1 MAKISRHS
9 IITCLKTYK
18 SETYKSETYK
28 SETYKFKTCEFKTYE
43 KLPLKNISLMPTP
56 LCCFRT
62 LSRHVCLLG
71 TLLAVTSL
79 TMPSAQAISLSE
91 VFGGSDNPSLSA
103 KDKPLPVHE
112 AFKVYTEQKGQVVT
126 IHVDVKAGYYAYR
139 DKLTLQLPDGVT
151 ATPLQF
157 SAAPTY
163 VDDPDFGR
171 VPVFE
176 HPFTATTTLSADKA
190 ITSQPATVKWQGC
203 AKVGLCYPPEKTK
216 FVITQLPAAN
226 KTAAKK
232 SDTMTSKTAQAKV
245 TNTVATTNDAAPTTT
260 QQSASLTPVK
270 TVDGA
275 TSTLSAKQALSSG
288 NTAAAAQ
295 QVASTTD
302 NDVLTTAQL
311 TASAPVV
318 SMASSQ
324 PAQTTVMTEPAA
336 SSAAVA
342 TSLSGSASNQ
352 DIFGLTKHSGVALLL
367 LFLAGLGLAF
377 TPCVLP
383 MLPIV
388 ANIVAR
394 QHRPS
399 AKKGLLLTGSYG
411 LGVAT
416 SYGILG
422 AVVALFGQSLGILN
436 WLQNPVILLIFAGLF
451 ILLGLYMLDV
461 IRWQLPHAL
470 RVKFQK
476 ISQIGANRLG
486 SLSGS
491 YLTGLFSALVVSPCV
506 TAPLAGALA
515 GVAALGDPVM
525 GFAAL
530 FLLGLGLSTPLI
542 LLGATQ
548 GNFMP
553 KAGEW
558 MNWVKTSFGLLL
570 FGVALLMIERIWL
583 SSWMLMLW
591 ALWFAVIG
599 LWLWRWQ
606 GKKGQLLT
614 QALALLAWIWS
625 ACLVIGTAS
634 GSQDSWQPLNKL
646 VNTSGQSAFTATKT
660 TQTITITKL
669 SELEPLLTQY
679 PKLVVDVTA
688 EWCIECRIMDK
699 TLFANPPQSLASWQ
713 VVKLDVTDNTPDSQ
727 AIYKKL
733 AVFGPPVLLFYQNG
747 QLVARQNG
755 AVKRSD
761 FEQLL
766 SQLN

>member
-1 MAKISRHS
+1 M
-9 IITCLKTYK
+9 
-18 SETYKSETYK
+18 
-28 SETYKFKTCEFKTYE
+28 
-43 KLPLKNISLMPTP
+43 KNISPMPTP

-62 LSRHVCLLG
+62 VSRHVSLLG

-91 VFGGSDNPSLSA
+91 IFGGSDNPSLTA

-176 HPFTATTTLSADKA
+176 HPFTATTTLSADQA

-216 FVITQLPAAN
+216 FVITQLAASTKN
-226 KTAAKK
+226 GAKK
-232 SDTMTSKTAQAKV
+232 SDAMSSKTAQAKV
-245 TNTVATTNDAAPTTT
+245 TNTVATTSDAAPTTT
-260 QQSASLTPVK
+260 QQSASLPPAK
-270 TVDGA
+270 TVDEVS
-275 TSTLSAKQALSSG
+275 STPSAKQAISSG
-288 NTAAAAQ
+288 SATTGQ
-295 QVASTTD
+295 QFASTTVT
-302 NDVLTTAQL
+302 NVLTTAQL
-311 TASAPVV
+311 TASSPIASVI
-318 SMASSQ
+318 SSQ
-324 PAQTTVMTEPAA
+324 PVQTTVITEPAV

-342 TSLSGSASNQ
+342 TSLTASPSNQ

-476 ISQIGANRLG
+476 ISQIGENRLG

-506 TAPLAGALA
+506 SAPLAGALA

-614 QALALLAWIWS
+614 QALALLACIWS

-646 VNTSGQSAFTATKT
+646 VNTSGQSALTATKT

-699 TLFANPPQSLASWQ
+699 IFANPPQSLASWQ

>member
-1 MAKISRHS
+1 M
-9 IITCLKTYK
+9 
-18 SETYKSETYK
+18 
-28 SETYKFKTCEFKTYE
+28 
-43 KLPLKNISLMPTP
+43 
-56 LCCFRT
+56 
-62 LSRHVCLLG
+62 RHVSLLG
-71 TLLAVTSL
+71 MLLAVTSL
-79 TMPSAQAISLSE
+79 AMPSAQAISLSE
-91 VFGGSDNPSLSA
+91 VFGGNDNAGLTV

-112 AFKVYTEQKGQVVT
+112 AFKVYTEQKGQVVS

-176 HPFTATTTLSADKA
+176 QPFTATTTLSADKA

-216 FVITQLPAAN
+216 FVITQLAASTKN
-226 KTAAKK
+226 AAKK
-232 SDTMTSKTAQAKV
+232 SDAMTSKTAQAKV
-245 TNTVATTNDAAPTTT
+245 NNTVAMTNDAASTTT
-260 QQSASLTPVK
+260 QQSVSLPPAK
-270 TVDGA
+270 TVDEA
-275 TSTLSAKQALSSG
+275 TSTPSAKQAISSG
-288 NTAAAAQ
+288 STAAAVQ
-295 QVASTTD
+295 RVAS
-302 NDVLTTAQL
+302 TTAQL

-342 TSLSGSASNQ
+342 TNLTASPSNQ

-436 WLQNPVILLIFAGLF
+436 WLQNPVILLVFAGLF

-476 ISQIGANRLG
+476 ISQIGENRLG

-506 TAPLAGALA
+506 SAPLAGALA

-591 ALWFAVIG
+591 ALWFAVLG
-599 LWLWRWQ
+599 LWLWRWH

-614 QALALLAWIWS
+614 QALALLACLWS

-646 VNTSGQSAFTATKT
+646 VNTAAQSAFTATKT
-660 TQTITITKL
+660 TQTIKITKL
-669 SELEPLLTQY
+669 SQLEPLLSQY

-733 AVFGPPVLLFYQNG
+733 AVFGPPVLLYYQNG

-755 AVKRSD
+755 EVKRPD

>member
-1 MAKISRHS
+1 
-9 IITCLKTYK
+9 
-18 SETYKSETYK
+18 
-28 SETYKFKTCEFKTYE
+28 
-43 KLPLKNISLMPTP
+43 MPTP
-56 LCCFRT
+56 LFCFRT
-62 LSRHVCLLG
+62 VSRHVSLLG

-91 VFGGSDNPSLSA
+91 VFGGNDNPSLTA

-112 AFKVYTEQKGQVVT
+112 AFKVYTEQKGQMLT
-126 IHVDVKAGYYAYR
+126 IHVDVKPGYYAYR

-176 HPFTATTTLSADKA
+176 QPFTATTTLSTDKA

-295 QVASTTD
+295 QVASTTVTD
-302 NDVLTTAQL
+302 ASATDVLTTAQL

-625 ACLVIGTAS
+625 ACLVIGAAS

>member
-1 MAKISRHS
+1 MS
-9 IITCLKTYK
+9 
-18 SETYKSETYK
+18 
-28 SETYKFKTCEFKTYE
+28 
-43 KLPLKNISLMPTP
+43 PMPTP

-62 LSRHVCLLG
+62 VSRHVSLLG

-91 VFGGSDNPSLSA
+91 VFGGSDNPSLTA

-126 IHVDVKAGYYAYR
+126 IHVDVKSGYYAYR

-176 HPFTATTTLSADKA
+176 QPFIATTTLSADKA

-203 AKVGLCYPPEKTK
+203 AKVGLCYPPEKTR
-216 FVITQLPAAN
+216 FVITQLAASSKN
-226 KTAAKK
+226 GAKK
-232 SDTMTSKTAQAKV
+232 SDAMTSKTAQAKV
-245 TNTVATTNDAAPTTT
+245 TNTVTTTNDAAPVAT
-260 QQSASLTPVK
+260 QQSASLTPAK
-270 TVDGA
+270 TVDEA
-275 TSTLSAKQALSSG
+275 TSTPSAKQTISSG
-288 NTAAAAQ
+288 SIAAAGQ
-295 QVASTTD
+295 QVSSTAVT
-302 NDVLTTAQL
+302 DVLTTAQL

-324 PAQTTVMTEPAA
+324 PAQTTVIIEPAA
-336 SSAAVA
+336 SLVA
-342 TSLSGSASNQ
+342 TTSLTASASSQ

-436 WLQNPVILLIFAGLF
+436 WLQNPVVLLVFAGLF
-451 ILLGLYMLDV
+451 IVLGLYMLDV

-476 ISQIGANRLG
+476 ISQIGENRLG

-506 TAPLAGALA
+506 SAPLAGALA

-606 GKKGQLLT
+606 GKKGQLFT
-614 QALALLAWIWS
+614 QALALLACIWS

-646 VNTSGQSAFTATKT
+646 VNTSGQSALTATKT

-669 SELEPLLTQY
+669 SQLEPLLAQY

-699 TLFANPPQSLASWQ
+699 TLFANPPQRLASWQ
-713 VVKLDVTDNTPDSQ
+713 VVKLDVTDNTADSQ

-733 AVFGPPVLLFYQNG
+733 AVFGPPVLLYYQNG

-755 AVKRSD
+755 EVKRPD
-761 FEQLL
+761 FEQVL

>member
-1 MAKISRHS
+1 M
-9 IITCLKTYK
+9 
-18 SETYKSETYK
+18 
-28 SETYKFKTCEFKTYE
+28 
-43 KLPLKNISLMPTP
+43 KNISPMPTP

-62 LSRHVCLLG
+62 VSRHVSLLG

-91 VFGGSDNPSLSA
+91 IFGGSDNPSLTA

-176 HPFTATTTLSADKA
+176 QPFTATTTLSADKA

-216 FVITQLPAAN
+216 FVITQLAASTKN
-226 KTAAKK
+226 GATK
-232 SDTMTSKTAQAKV
+232 SDAMTSKTAQAKV
-245 TNTVATTNDAAPTTT
+245 TNTVATTNDAVPVAT
-260 QQSASLTPVK
+260 QQSASLTPAK
-270 TVDGA
+270 TVNEA
-275 TSTLSAKQALSSG
+275 TSTPSPKQALSSG

-295 QVASTTD
+295 QVASTTVT
-302 NDVLTTAQL
+302 DVLTTAQL

-324 PAQTTVMTEPAA
+324 PAQTTVITEPAA

-342 TSLSGSASNQ
+342 TSLTASPSNQ

-476 ISQIGANRLG
+476 ISQIGENRLG

-506 TAPLAGALA
+506 SAPLAGALA

-583 SSWMLMLW
+583 SSGMLMLW

-625 ACLVIGTAS
+625 ACLVIGAAS

>member
-1 MAKISRHS
+1 
-9 IITCLKTYK
+9 
-18 SETYKSETYK
+18 
-28 SETYKFKTCEFKTYE
+28 
-43 KLPLKNISLMPTP
+43 MPTP

-62 LSRHVCLLG
+62 VSRHVSLLG

-79 TMPSAQAISLSE
+79 TMPSAQAINLSE
-91 VFGGSDNPSLSA
+91 VFGGNNNPSLTA

-112 AFKVYTEQKGQVVT
+112 AFKVYTEQKGQEVT

-176 HPFTATTTLSADKA
+176 HPFTATTTLSVDKA

-216 FVITQLPAAN
+216 FVITQLAASTKN
-226 KTAAKK
+226 GAKK
-232 SDTMTSKTAQAKV
+232 SDAMTSKTAQAKV
-245 TNTVATTNDAAPTTT
+245 NNTVATTNDAAPITT
-260 QQSASLTPVK
+260 QQSASLTPAK
-270 TVDGA
+270 TVDEA
-275 TSTLSAKQALSSG
+275 TSTPSAKQALSNG
-288 NTAAAAQ
+288 TTDAAGQ
-295 QVASTTD
+295 QIASTTE
-302 NDVLTTAQL
+302 QL
-311 TASAPVV
+311 TASAAI
-318 SMASSQ
+318 ASVATSQ
-324 PAQTTVMTEPAA
+324 PVPTTVMTEPAA

-342 TSLSGSASNQ
+342 TSLTASASNQ

-422 AVVALFGQSLGILN
+422 AVIALFGQSLGILN
-436 WLQNPVILLIFAGLF
+436 WLQNPVILLVFAGLF
-451 ILLGLYMLDV
+451 IVLGLYMLDV

-476 ISQIGANRLG
+476 ISQIGENRLG

-506 TAPLAGALA
+506 SAPLAGALA

-583 SSWMLMLW
+583 SGWMLMLW
-591 ALWFAVIG
+591 ALWFAAIG
-599 LWLWRWQ
+599 LWLWRWH

-614 QALALLAWIWS
+614 QALALLACLWS

-634 GSQDSWQPLNKL
+634 GSQDSWLPLNKL
-646 VNTSGQSAFTATKT
+646 VNSSGQSAFTATKT
-660 TQTITITKL
+660 THIITITKL
-669 SELEPLLTQY
+669 SQLEPLLAQY

-727 AIYKKL
+727 AIYKQL
-733 AVFGPPVLLFYQNG
+733 AVFGPPVLLYYQNG

-755 AVKRSD
+755 EVKRPD
-761 FEQLL
+761 FEQVL
-766 SQLN
+766 SQLNSIKENSVK

>member
-1 MAKISRHS
+1 M
-9 IITCLKTYK
+9 
-18 SETYKSETYK
+18 
-28 SETYKFKTCEFKTYE
+28 
-43 KLPLKNISLMPTP
+43 KNISPMPTP

-62 LSRHVCLLG
+62 LSRHVSLLG
-71 TLLAVTSL
+71 MLLTVTSL

-91 VFGGSDNPSLSA
+91 VFGGSDNPSLTA

-157 SAAPTY
+157 SAVPTY

-176 HPFTATTTLSADKA
+176 QPFTATTTLSADKA

-275 TSTLSAKQALSSG
+275 TSTPSAKQALSSG

-476 ISQIGANRLG
+476 ISQIGENRLG

-506 TAPLAGALA
+506 SAPLAGALA

-599 LWLWRWQ
+599 LWLWRWH

-614 QALALLAWIWS
+614 QALALLACIWS

-646 VNTSGQSAFTATKT
+646 VNTSAQSAFTATNT

-669 SELEPLLTQY
+669 SQLEPLLAQY

-733 AVFGPPVLLFYQNG
+733 AVFGPPVLLYYQNG

-755 AVKRSD
+755 EVKRPD
-761 FEQLL
+761 FEQVL

>member
-1 MAKISRHS
+1 M
-9 IITCLKTYK
+9 
-18 SETYKSETYK
+18 
-28 SETYKFKTCEFKTYE
+28 
-43 KLPLKNISLMPTP
+43 KNISPMPTA
-56 LCCFRT
+56 LFCFRT
-62 LSRHVCLLG
+62 VSRHVSLLG

-112 AFKVYTEQKGQVVT
+112 AFKVYTQQKGQVVT

-176 HPFTATTTLSADKA
+176 QPFTATTTLSADKA

-216 FVITQLPAAN
+216 FVITQLAASTKN
-226 KTAAKK
+226 GAKK
-232 SDTMTSKTAQAKV
+232 SDAMTSKTAQAKV

-324 PAQTTVMTEPAA
+324 PVQTTVMTKPAA

-342 TSLSGSASNQ
+342 TSLTASASNQ

-422 AVVALFGQSLGILN
+422 AVIALFGQSLGILN

-476 ISQIGANRLG
+476 ISQIGENRLG

-699 TLFANPPQSLASWQ
+699 IFANPPQSLASWQ

>member
-1 MAKISRHS
+1 
-9 IITCLKTYK
+9 
-18 SETYKSETYK
+18 
-28 SETYKFKTCEFKTYE
+28 
-43 KLPLKNISLMPTP
+43 MPTP

-62 LSRHVCLLG
+62 VSRHVSLLG
-71 TLLAVTSL
+71 MLLAVTSL

-91 VFGGSDNPSLSA
+91 VFGGNDNPSLSI

-176 HPFTATTTLSADKA
+176 QPFTATTTLSADKA

-216 FVITQLPAAN
+216 FVITQLAASTKN
-226 KTAAKK
+226 AAIK
-232 SDTMTSKTAQAKV
+232 SDAMTSKTAQAKV
-245 TNTVATTNDAAPTTT
+245 NNTVAMTNDAAPITT
-260 QQSASLTPVK
+260 QQSASLTPAK
-270 TVDGA
+270 TVDEA
-275 TSTLSAKQALSSG
+275 TSPPSAKQALSSG
-288 NTAAAAQ
+288 SAAAGQ
-295 QVASTTD
+295 QVAS
-302 NDVLTTAQL
+302 TTAQL
-311 TASAPVV
+311 TASAPIASV
-318 SMASSQ
+318 SSSQ
-324 PAQTTVMTEPAA
+324 PVQTTVMTEPAA

-342 TSLSGSASNQ
+342 TSLTASASNQ
-352 DIFGLTKHSGVALLL
+352 DTFGLTKHSGVALLL

-476 ISQIGANRLG
+476 ISQIGENRLG

-506 TAPLAGALA
+506 SAPLAGALA

-614 QALALLAWIWS
+614 QALALLACLWS

-646 VNTSGQSAFTATKT
+646 VNTSAQSALTATKST
-660 TQTITITKL
+660 HTIKITKL
-669 SELEPLLTQY
+669 SQLEPLLSQY

-727 AIYKKL
+727 AIYKQL
-733 AVFGPPVLLFYQNG
+733 AVFGPPVLLYYQNG

-755 AVKRSD
+755 EVKRPD
-761 FEQLL
+761 FEQVL

>member
-1 MAKISRHS
+1 M
-9 IITCLKTYK
+9 
-18 SETYKSETYK
+18 
-28 SETYKFKTCEFKTYE
+28 YE
-43 KLPLKNISLMPTP
+43 KFSLKNISPMPTP

-62 LSRHVCLLG
+62 VSRHVCLLG

-91 VFGGSDNPSLSA
+91 VFGGSDNPSLTA

-157 SAAPTY
+157 SAVPTY

-176 HPFTATTTLSADKA
+176 QPFTATTTLSADKA

-216 FVITQLPAAN
+216 FVITQLAASSKN
-226 KTAAKK
+226 GAKK
-232 SDTMTSKTAQAKV
+232 SDAMTSKTAQAKV
-245 TNTVATTNDAAPTTT
+245 TNTVTTTNDAAPVAT
-260 QQSASLTPVK
+260 QQSASLTPAK
-270 TVDGA
+270 TVDEA
-275 TSTLSAKQALSSG
+275 TSTPSAKQTISGG
-288 NTAAAAQ
+288 NTAAAGH
-295 QVASTTD
+295 QVASTTAT
-302 NDVLTTAQL
+302 DVLTTAQL

-318 SMASSQ
+318 SMVSSQ
-324 PAQTTVMTEPAA
+324 PAQTTVIIEPAA
-336 SSAAVA
+336 SLVA
-342 TSLSGSASNQ
+342 TTSLTASASSQ

-411 LGVAT
+411 LGIAT

-476 ISQIGANRLG
+476 ISQIGENRLG

-506 TAPLAGALA
+506 SAPLAGALA

-614 QALALLAWIWS
+614 QALALLACIWS
-625 ACLVIGTAS
+625 ACLAIGTAS

-646 VNTSGQSAFTATKT
+646 VNTSAQSALTATKT
-660 TQTITITKL
+660 THTITITKL
-669 SELEPLLTQY
+669 SQLEPLLAQY

-699 TLFANPPQSLASWQ
+699 IFANPPQSLASWQ

>member
-1 MAKISRHS
+1 M
-9 IITCLKTYK
+9 
-18 SETYKSETYK
+18 
-28 SETYKFKTCEFKTYE
+28 YE
-43 KLPLKNISLMPTP
+43 KFSLKNISPMPTP

-62 LSRHVCLLG
+62 VSRHVSLLG

-91 VFGGSDNPSLSA
+91 IFGGSDNPSLTA

-163 VDDPDFGR
+163 VDDPGFGR

-216 FVITQLPAAN
+216 FVITQLAASTKN
-226 KTAAKK
+226 GAKK
-232 SDTMTSKTAQAKV
+232 SDAMSSKTAQAKV
-245 TNTVATTNDAAPTTT
+245 TNTVATTNDAAPVAT
-260 QQSASLTPVK
+260 QQSASLTPAK
-270 TVDGA
+270 TVDEA
-275 TSTLSAKQALSSG
+275 TSTPSPKQALSSG

-295 QVASTTD
+295 QVALTPVTD
-302 NDVLTTAQL
+302 ASATDVLTTAQL
-311 TASAPVV
+311 TASAPIASVT
-318 SMASSQ
+318 SSQ
-324 PAQTTVMTEPAA
+324 PVQTTGMTEPAA

-342 TSLSGSASNQ
+342 TSLTASASNQ

-422 AVVALFGQSLGILN
+422 AVIALFGQSLGILN
-436 WLQNPVILLIFAGLF
+436 WLQNPVILLVFAGLF

-470 RVKFQK
+470 RVRFQK
-476 ISQIGANRLG
+476 ISQIGENRLG

-506 TAPLAGALA
+506 SAPLAGALA
-515 GVAALGDPVM
+515 GVAALGDPAM

-679 PKLVVDVTA
+679 PKLVVNVTA

-699 TLFANPPQSLASWQ
+699 IFANPPQSLASWQ

-727 AIYKKL
+727 AIYKQL

>member
-1 MAKISRHS
+1 M
-9 IITCLKTYK
+9 
-18 SETYKSETYK
+18 
-28 SETYKFKTCEFKTYE
+28 
-43 KLPLKNISLMPTP
+43 KNISPMPTP
-56 LCCFRT
+56 LFCFRT
-62 LSRHVCLLG
+62 VSRHVSLLG
-71 TLLAVTSL
+71 MLLAVTSL
-79 TMPSAQAISLSE
+79 TMPRAQAISLSE
-91 VFGGSDNPSLSA
+91 VFGGNDNPSLTA

-112 AFKVYTEQKGQVVT
+112 AFKVYTQQKGQIVT

-176 HPFTATTTLSADKA
+176 QPFTATTTLSADKA

-232 SDTMTSKTAQAKV
+232 SDAMTSKTAQAKV
-245 TNTVATTNDAAPTTT
+245 TNTVATTNDGAQTTT
-260 QQSASLTPVK
+260 QQSASLTAAK
-270 TVDGA
+270 TADEA
-275 TSTLSAKQALSSG
+275 TSTPSAKQAISG
-288 NTAAAAQ
+288 GSKAAAGQ
-295 QVASTTD
+295 QVALTTAT
-302 NDVLTTAQL
+302 DVLSTAQL

-318 SMASSQ
+318 SMAFSQ
-324 PAQTTVMTEPAA
+324 PVQTTVITEPAT

-342 TSLSGSASNQ
+342 TSLTASTSNQ

-436 WLQNPVILLIFAGLF
+436 WLQNPVILLVFASLF

-476 ISQIGANRLG
+476 ISQIGENRLG

-506 TAPLAGALA
+506 SAPLAGALA

-599 LWLWRWQ
+599 LWLWRWH

-614 QALALLAWIWS
+614 QALALLACLWS

-646 VNTSGQSAFTATKT
+646 VNTSAQSALTATKT

-669 SELEPLLTQY
+669 SQLEPLLSQY

-699 TLFANPPQSLASWQ
+699 TLFANPPQRLASWQ

-733 AVFGPPVLLFYQNG
+733 AVFGPPVLLYYQNG

-755 AVKRSD
+755 EVKRPD
-761 FEQLL
+761 FEQVL

>member
-1 MAKISRHS
+1 
-9 IITCLKTYK
+9 
-18 SETYKSETYK
+18 
-28 SETYKFKTCEFKTYE
+28 
-43 KLPLKNISLMPTP
+43 MPTP

-62 LSRHVCLLG
+62 VSRHVSLLG
-71 TLLAVTSL
+71 MLLAVTSL
-79 TMPSAQAISLSE
+79 TMPNAQAISLSE
-91 VFGGSDNPSLSA
+91 VFGGNDNPSLTA

-126 IHVDVKAGYYAYR
+126 IHVDVKPGYYAYR

-176 HPFTATTTLSADKA
+176 QSFTATTTLSADKA

-216 FVITQLPAAN
+216 FVITQLAASTKN
-226 KTAAKK
+226 GAKK
-232 SDTMTSKTAQAKV
+232 SDAMSSKTAQAKV

-260 QQSASLTPVK
+260 QQSASLPPAK
-270 TVDGA
+270 TVNEA
-275 TSTLSAKQALSSG
+275 TSTPSAKQALSSG
-288 NTAAAAQ
+288 NTAAAGQ
-295 QVASTTD
+295 QVASTT
-302 NDVLTTAQL
+302 AQL
-311 TASAPVV
+311 MASAPVV

-324 PAQTTVMTEPAA
+324 PVQTTVMTKPAA

-422 AVVALFGQSLGILN
+422 AVIALFGQSLGILN

-583 SSWMLMLW
+583 SSWMLLLW

-625 ACLVIGTAS
+625 ACLVIGAAS

-713 VVKLDVTDNTPDSQ
+713 VVKLDVTDNTADSQ

-755 AVKRSD
+755 EVKRPD

>member
-1 MAKISRHS
+1 M
-9 IITCLKTYK
+9 
-18 SETYKSETYK
+18 
-28 SETYKFKTCEFKTYE
+28 
-43 KLPLKNISLMPTP
+43 KNISPMPTP

-71 TLLAVTSL
+71 TLLAVASL

-91 VFGGSDNPSLSA
+91 VFGGSDNPSLTA

-157 SAAPTY
+157 SAVPTY

-216 FVITQLPAAN
+216 FVITQLAASTKN
-226 KTAAKK
+226 GAKK
-232 SDTMTSKTAQAKV
+232 LDAMTSKTAQAKV
-245 TNTVATTNDAAPTTT
+245 TNTLAMTNDAAPITT
-260 QQSASLTPVK
+260 QQSASLPPAK
-270 TVDGA
+270 TVDEA
-275 TSTLSAKQALSSG
+275 TSTPSTKQTLSSG
-288 NTAAAAQ
+288 SRAAAGQ
-295 QVASTTD
+295 QIASTAMT
-302 NDVLTTAQL
+302 DVLTTAQL
-311 TASAPVV
+311 TASAPIASV
-318 SMASSQ
+318 ASSQ
-324 PAQTTVMTEPAA
+324 PVQTTIITEPAA

-342 TSLSGSASNQ
+342 TSLTASASNQ

-436 WLQNPVILLIFAGLF
+436 WLQNPVILLVFAGLF

-476 ISQIGANRLG
+476 ISQIGENRLG

-491 YLTGLFSALVVSPCV
+491 FLTGLFSALVVSPCV
-506 TAPLAGALA
+506 SAPLAGALA

-606 GKKGQLLT
+606 SKKGQLLT
-614 QALALLAWIWS
+614 QALALLACIWS
-625 ACLVIGTAS
+625 ACLLIGTAS

-646 VNTSGQSAFTATKT
+646 VNTPGQSAFTATKT
-660 TQTITITKL
+660 THTIKITKL
-669 SELEPLLTQY
+669 SQLEPLLTQY

-733 AVFGPPVLLFYQNG
+733 AVFGPPVLLYYQNG

>member
-1 MAKISRHS
+1 
-9 IITCLKTYK
+9 
-18 SETYKSETYK
+18 
-28 SETYKFKTCEFKTYE
+28 
-43 KLPLKNISLMPTP
+43 MPTP
-56 LCCFRT
+56 LSCFRT
-62 LSRHVCLLG
+62 VSRHVSLIG
-71 TLLAVTSL
+71 TLLAVTTL

-91 VFGGSDNPSLSA
+91 VFGGNDSPSLTV

-126 IHVDVKAGYYAYR
+126 IHVDVKPGYYAYR

-157 SAAPTY
+157 NAAPTY

-216 FVITQLPAAN
+216 FVITQLAASSKN
-226 KTAAKK
+226 GAKK
-232 SDTMTSKTAQAKV
+232 SDAMTSKTAQAKV
-245 TNTVATTNDAAPTTT
+245 TNTVATTSDAAPVAT
-260 QQSASLTPVK
+260 QQSASLTPAK
-270 TVDGA
+270 TVNEA
-275 TSTLSAKQALSSG
+275 TSPPSAKQALSSG
-288 NTAAAAQ
+288 SAAAGQ
-295 QVASTTD
+295 QVASTTVTD
-302 NDVLTTAQL
+302 ASATDVLTTAQL
-311 TASAPVV
+311 TASAPIA
-318 SMASSQ
+318 SAASSQ
-324 PAQTTVMTEPAA
+324 PVQTTVMTKPAA
-336 SSAAVA
+336 SSAVA
-342 TSLSGSASNQ
+342 TSLTASASNQ

-411 LGVAT
+411 VGVAT

-451 ILLGLYMLDV
+451 ILLGLYMLEV

-476 ISQIGANRLG
+476 ISQIGENRLG
-486 SLSGS
+486 TLSGS

-506 TAPLAGALA
+506 SAPLAGALA

-646 VNTSGQSAFTATKT
+646 VNTSAQSALTATKT

-669 SELEPLLTQY
+669 SQLEPLLAQY

>member
-1 MAKISRHS
+1 MAKISRHN
-9 IITCLKTYK
+9 IITWLKTYK
-18 SETYKSETYK
+18 SETYEFKTYEFKTYK
-28 SETYKFKTCEFKTYE
+28 SETYKFKTCEFKMYE
-43 KLPLKNISLMPTP
+43 KLSLKNISPMPTP

-62 LSRHVCLLG
+62 VSRHVSLLG

-91 VFGGSDNPSLSA
+91 VFGGSDNPSLTA

-112 AFKVYTEQKGQVVT
+112 AFKVYTEQKGQMLT
-126 IHVDVKAGYYAYR
+126 IHVDVKPGYYAYR

-176 HPFTATTTLSADKA
+176 QPFTATTTLSTDKA

-216 FVITQLPAAN
+216 FVITQLPASTKN
-226 KTAAKK
+226 GAKK
-232 SDTMTSKTAQAKV
+232 SDAMTSKAAQAKV
-245 TNTVATTNDAAPTTT
+245 TNTVATTNDAASITT
-260 QQSASLTPVK
+260 QQSASLTPTK
-270 TVDGA
+270 TVNEA
-275 TSTLSAKQALSSG
+275 TSTPSAKQTISG
-288 NTAAAAQ
+288 GSTAAAGQ
-295 QVASTTD
+295 QVASTT
-302 NDVLTTAQL
+302 AQL
-311 TASAPVV
+311 MASAPVV
-318 SMASSQ
+318 SIASSQ
-324 PAQTTVMTEPAA
+324 PVQTTVITEPAA
-336 SSAAVA
+336 SSAVA
-342 TSLSGSASNQ
+342 TSLTASASNQ
-352 DIFGLTKHSGVALLL
+352 DIFGLTKHSSVALLL

-422 AVVALFGQSLGILN
+422 AVIALFGQSLGILN
-436 WLQNPVILLIFAGLF
+436 WLQNPVILLVFAGLF

-476 ISQIGANRLG
+476 ISQIGENRLG

-506 TAPLAGALA
+506 SAPLAGALA

-599 LWLWRWQ
+599 LWLWRWH

-625 ACLVIGTAS
+625 ACLVIGAAS

-646 VNTSGQSAFTATKT
+646 VNTSAQSAFTATKT

-699 TLFANPPQSLASWQ
+699 TLFANPPQSLESWQ

-733 AVFGPPVLLFYQNG
+733 AVFGPPVLLYYQNG

>member
-1 MAKISRHS
+1 M
-9 IITCLKTYK
+9 
-18 SETYKSETYK
+18 
-28 SETYKFKTCEFKTYE
+28 
-43 KLPLKNISLMPTP
+43 KNISPMPTP
-56 LCCFRT
+56 LFCFRT
-62 LSRHVCLLG
+62 VSRHVSLLG

-91 VFGGSDNPSLSA
+91 VFGGNDNPSLTA

-176 HPFTATTTLSADKA
+176 QPFTATTTLSADKV

-216 FVITQLPAAN
+216 FVITQLAASTKN
-226 KTAAKK
+226 DAKK
-232 SDTMTSKTAQAKV
+232 SDTMTSKTAQTKV
-245 TNTVATTNDAAPTTT
+245 NNTVAMTNDAAPTTS
-260 QQSASLTPVK
+260 QQSASLTPAK
-270 TVDGA
+270 TVDEA
-275 TSTLSAKQALSSG
+275 TSTPSAKQAISSG
-288 NTAAAAQ
+288 SATTGQ
-295 QVASTTD
+295 QVASTTVT
-302 NDVLTTAQL
+302 DVLTTAQL
-311 TASAPVV
+311 TASAPIASV
-318 SMASSQ
+318 ASSQ
-324 PAQTTVMTEPAA
+324 PVQTTVITEPAA

-342 TSLSGSASNQ
+342 TSLTASASNQ

-476 ISQIGANRLG
+476 ISQIGENRLG

-491 YLTGLFSALVVSPCV
+491 FLTGLFSALVVSPCV
-506 TAPLAGALA
+506 SAPLAGALA

-591 ALWFAVIG
+591 ALWFAAIG
-599 LWLWRWQ
+599 LWLWRWH

-614 QALALLAWIWS
+614 QALALLACLWS

-646 VNTSGQSAFTATKT
+646 VNTSGQSALTATNT
-660 TQTITITKL
+660 THTITITKL
-669 SELEPLLTQY
+669 SQLEPLLAQY

-713 VVKLDVTDNTPDSQ
+713 VVKLDVTNNTPDSQ

-733 AVFGPPVLLFYQNG
+733 AVFGPPVLLYYQNG

-755 AVKRSD
+755 EVKRPD
-761 FEQLL
+761 FEQVL

>member
-1 MAKISRHS
+1 M
-9 IITCLKTYK
+9 
-18 SETYKSETYK
+18 
-28 SETYKFKTCEFKTYE
+28 
-43 KLPLKNISLMPTP
+43 KNISPMPTP
-56 LCCFRT
+56 LFCFRT
-62 LSRHVCLLG
+62 VSRHVSLLG

-79 TMPSAQAISLSE
+79 TMPSAQAISLSD
-91 VFGGSDNPSLSA
+91 VFGGSDNPSLTA

-176 HPFTATTTLSADKA
+176 QPFTATTTLSADKA

-216 FVITQLPAAN
+216 FVITQLAASTKN
-226 KTAAKK
+226 AAKK
-232 SDTMTSKTAQAKV
+232 SDAMTSKTAQAKV
-245 TNTVATTNDAAPTTT
+245 NNTVAITNDAAQTTT
-260 QQSASLTPVK
+260 QQSASLTPAK
-270 TVDGA
+270 TVDEA
-275 TSTLSAKQALSSG
+275 TSPPSAKQALSSG
-288 NTAAAAQ
+288 SAAAGQ
-295 QVASTTD
+295 QVASTTAT
-302 NDVLTTAQL
+302 DVLTTAQL

-318 SMASSQ
+318 SIASSQ
-324 PAQTTVMTEPAA
+324 PVQTTVITEPTA

-342 TSLSGSASNQ
+342 TSLTASPSNQ

-436 WLQNPVILLIFAGLF
+436 WLQNPVILLVFAGLF

-476 ISQIGANRLG
+476 ISQIGENRLG

-506 TAPLAGALA
+506 SAPLAGALA

-614 QALALLAWIWS
+614 QALALLACLWS

-634 GSQDSWQPLNKL
+634 GSQDSWQPFNKL
-646 VNTSGQSAFTATKT
+646 VNTSGQSALTATKT

-669 SELEPLLTQY
+669 SQLEPLLSQY

-733 AVFGPPVLLFYQNG
+733 AVFGPPVLLYYQNG

-755 AVKRSD
+755 EVKRPD
-761 FEQLL
+761 FEQVL

>member
-1 MAKISRHS
+1 MAKISRQN
-9 IITCLKTYK
+9 IITWLKTYK
-18 SETYKSETYK
+18 SETYKSETY
-28 SETYKFKTCEFKTYE
+28 EFKMYE
-43 KLPLKNISLMPTP
+43 KLSLKNISPMPTP

-62 LSRHVCLLG
+62 VSRHFSLLG
-71 TLLAVTSL
+71 TLLVITSL

-91 VFGGSDNPSLSA
+91 VFGGSDNPSLTA

-112 AFKVYTEQKGQVVT
+112 AFKVYTEQKGQEVT

-176 HPFTATTTLSADKA
+176 QSFTATTTLSADKA

-216 FVITQLPAAN
+216 FVITQLAASTKN
-226 KTAAKK
+226 GAKK
-232 SDTMTSKTAQAKV
+232 SDAMTSKAAQAKV

-260 QQSASLTPVK
+260 QQSASLPPAK
-270 TVDGA
+270 TVNEA
-275 TSTLSAKQALSSG
+275 TSTPSAKQALSSG
-288 NTAAAAQ
+288 NTAAAGQ
-295 QVASTTD
+295 QVASTTAT
-302 NDVLTTAQL
+302 DVLTTAQL
-311 TASAPVV
+311 TASASVV

-324 PAQTTVMTEPAA
+324 PVQTTVMTEPAA
-336 SSAAVA
+336 SSAAS
-342 TSLSGSASNQ
+342 SLTASASNQ
-352 DIFGLTKHSGVALLL
+352 DIFGLTQHSGVALLL

-436 WLQNPVILLIFAGLF
+436 WLQNPVILLVFAGLF

-461 IRWQLPHAL
+461 IRWQLPHAI

-476 ISQIGANRLG
+476 ISQIGENRLG

-506 TAPLAGALA
+506 SAPLAGALA

-583 SSWMLMLW
+583 SSWMLLLW

-606 GKKGQLLT
+606 SKKGQLLT
-614 QALALLAWIWS
+614 QALALLACIWS

-646 VNTSGQSAFTATKT
+646 VNTSAQSALTATKT
-660 TQTITITKL
+660 THTIKITKL
-669 SELEPLLTQY
+669 SQLEPLLSQY

-733 AVFGPPVLLFYQNG
+733 AVFGPPVLLYYQNG

-755 AVKRSD
+755 EVKRPD

>member
-1 MAKISRHS
+1 MAKISRQN
-9 IITCLKTYK
+9 IITWLKTYK
-18 SETYKSETYK
+18 SETYKSETY
-28 SETYKFKTCEFKTYE
+28 EFKMYE
-43 KLPLKNISLMPTP
+43 KLSLKNISPMPTP
-56 LCCFRT
+56 LFCFRT
-62 LSRHVCLLG
+62 VSRHVSLLG

-91 VFGGSDNPSLSA
+91 VFGGNDNPSLTA

-112 AFKVYTEQKGQVVT
+112 AFKVYTEQKGQMLT
-126 IHVDVKAGYYAYR
+126 IHVDVKPGYYAYR

-176 HPFTATTTLSADKA
+176 QPFTATTTLSTDKA

-216 FVITQLPAAN
+216 FVITQLAASTKN
-226 KTAAKK
+226 GAKK
-232 SDTMTSKTAQAKV
+232 SDAMTSKAAQAKV

-260 QQSASLTPVK
+260 QQSASLPPAK
-270 TVDGA
+270 TVNEA
-275 TSTLSAKQALSSG
+275 TSTPFAKQTISG
-288 NTAAAAQ
+288 GSTAAAGQ
-295 QVASTTD
+295 QVTS
-302 NDVLTTAQL
+302 TTAQL

-324 PAQTTVMTEPAA
+324 PVQTTGMTKPAA
-336 SSAAVA
+336 SSAAA
-342 TSLSGSASNQ
+342 TSLTASASNQ

-411 LGVAT
+411 LGIAT

-436 WLQNPVILLIFAGLF
+436 WLQNPVILLVFAGLF

-476 ISQIGANRLG
+476 ISQIGENRLG

-506 TAPLAGALA
+506 SAPLAGALA

-599 LWLWRWQ
+599 LWLWRWH

-614 QALALLAWIWS
+614 QALALLACLWS

-646 VNTSGQSAFTATKT
+646 VNTSAQSAFTATKT
-660 TQTITITKL
+660 THTIKITKL
-669 SELEPLLTQY
+669 SQLEPLLSQY

-733 AVFGPPVLLFYQNG
+733 AVFGPPVLLYYQNG

-755 AVKRSD
+755 EVKRPD

>member
-1 MAKISRHS
+1 MPK
-9 IITCLKTYK
+9 
-18 SETYKSETYK
+18 
-28 SETYKFKTCEFKTYE
+28 
-43 KLPLKNISLMPTP
+43 PLF
-56 LCCFRT
+56 CFRT
-62 LSRHVCLLG
+62 VSRHVPLLG
-71 TLLAVTSL
+71 MLLAITSL

-91 VFGGSDNPSLSA
+91 VFGGNDNPSLTA

-176 HPFTATTTLSADKA
+176 QPFTATTTLSADKA

-216 FVITQLPAAN
+216 FVITQLAASTKN
-226 KTAAKK
+226 AAKK
-232 SDTMTSKTAQAKV
+232 SDAMTSKVAQAKV
-245 TNTVATTNDAAPTTT
+245 NNTVAMTNDAASITT
-260 QQSASLTPVK
+260 QQSASLPPAK
-270 TVDGA
+270 TVDEA
-275 TSTLSAKQALSSG
+275 TSIPSAKQAISSG
-288 NTAAAAQ
+288 TTAAAGQ
-295 QVASTTD
+295 QVASTTAT
-302 NDVLTTAQL
+302 DVLTIAQL

-318 SMASSQ
+318 SMPSSQ
-324 PAQTTVMTEPAA
+324 PVQTTFITEPAA

-342 TSLSGSASNQ
+342 TSLTASASNQ

-476 ISQIGANRLG
+476 ISQIGENRLG

-506 TAPLAGALA
+506 SAPLAGALA

-553 KAGEW
+553 KSGEW

-614 QALALLAWIWS
+614 QALALLACLWS

-646 VNTSGQSAFTATKT
+646 VNTSAQSALTATKT

-669 SELEPLLTQY
+669 SQLEPLLAQY

-699 TLFANPPQSLASWQ
+699 TLFANPPQRLASWQ

-727 AIYKKL
+727 AIYKQL
-733 AVFGPPVLLFYQNG
+733 AVFGPPVLLYYQNG

-755 AVKRSD
+755 EVKRPD

>member
-1 MAKISRHS
+1 MWF
-9 IITCLKTYK
+9 KTYK
-18 SETYKSETYK
+18 
-28 SETYKFKTCEFKTYE
+28 FKTYE
-43 KLPLKNISLMPTP
+43 KLSLKNISPMPTP

-62 LSRHVCLLG
+62 VSRHVSLLG

-91 VFGGSDNPSLSA
+91 VFGGSDNPSLTA

-112 AFKVYTEQKGQVVT
+112 AFKVYTEQKGQMLT

-157 SAAPTY
+157 SAVPTY

-176 HPFTATTTLSADKA
+176 QPFTATTTLSTDKA

-216 FVITQLPAAN
+216 FVITQLPASTKN
-226 KTAAKK
+226 GAKK
-232 SDTMTSKTAQAKV
+232 SDAMSSKTAQAKV
-245 TNTVATTNDAAPTTT
+245 TNTVATTNDAASITT
-260 QQSASLTPVK
+260 QQSASLPPAK
-270 TVDGA
+270 TVNEA
-275 TSTLSAKQALSSG
+275 TSTPSAKQTISGG
-288 NTAAAAQ
+288 NTAAAGQ
-295 QVASTTD
+295 QVASTAVT
-302 NDVLTTAQL
+302 DVLTTAQL
-311 TASAPVV
+311 MASAPVV

-324 PAQTTVMTEPAA
+324 PVQTTVITEPAA

-422 AVVALFGQSLGILN
+422 AVIALFGQSLGILN
-436 WLQNPVILLIFAGLF
+436 WLQNPVILLVFAGLF

-476 ISQIGANRLG
+476 ISQIGENRLG

-506 TAPLAGALA
+506 SAPLAGALA

-599 LWLWRWQ
+599 LWLWRWH

-614 QALALLAWIWS
+614 QALALLACLWS

-699 TLFANPPQSLASWQ
+699 IFANPPQSLASWQ

>member
-1 MAKISRHS
+1 M
-9 IITCLKTYK
+9 
-18 SETYKSETYK
+18 
-28 SETYKFKTCEFKTYE
+28 
-43 KLPLKNISLMPTP
+43 KNISPMPTP

-62 LSRHVCLLG
+62 VSRHVSLLG

-91 VFGGSDNPSLSA
+91 VFGGSDNPSLTA

-176 HPFTATTTLSADKA
+176 QPFTATTTLSADKA

-216 FVITQLPAAN
+216 FVITQLAASTKN
-226 KTAAKK
+226 AAKK
-232 SDTMTSKTAQAKV
+232 SDAMTSKTAQAKV
-245 TNTVATTNDAAPTTT
+245 TNTVAMTNDVAPITT
-260 QQSASLTPVK
+260 QQSASLPPAKTLDEVSSTP
-270 TVDGA
+270 
-275 TSTLSAKQALSSG
+275 SAKQAISSG
-288 NTAAAAQ
+288 TTAAVGQ
-295 QVASTTD
+295 QVASTTAT
-302 NDVLTTAQL
+302 DVLTTAQL

-324 PAQTTVMTEPAA
+324 AVQTTVITEPAA
-336 SSAAVA
+336 SSAAVT
-342 TSLSGSASNQ
+342 TSLTASASNQ

-399 AKKGLLLTGSYG
+399 VKKGLLLTGSYG

-436 WLQNPVILLIFAGLF
+436 WLQNPVILLVFAGLF

-476 ISQIGANRLG
+476 ISQIGENRLG

-506 TAPLAGALA
+506 SAPLAGALA

-606 GKKGQLLT
+606 SKKGQLLT
-614 QALALLAWIWS
+614 QALALLACIWS
-625 ACLVIGTAS
+625 ACLVLGTAS

-646 VNTSGQSAFTATKT
+646 VNTSAQSAFTATKT
-660 TQTITITKL
+660 TQTIKITKL
-669 SELEPLLTQY
+669 SQLEPLLLQY

-713 VVKLDVTDNTPDSQ
+713 VVKLDVTDNTADSQ

-755 AVKRSD
+755 EVKRPD

>member
-1 MAKISRHS
+1 
-9 IITCLKTYK
+9 
-18 SETYKSETYK
+18 
-28 SETYKFKTCEFKTYE
+28 
-43 KLPLKNISLMPTP
+43 MPTP
-56 LCCFRT
+56 LFCFRNV
-62 LSRHVCLLG
+62 SRHVSLLG
-71 TLLAVTSL
+71 TLLVVTSF

-91 VFGGSDNPSLSA
+91 VFGGSDNPSLTV

-112 AFKVYTEQKGQVVT
+112 AFKVYTEQKGQLVT
-126 IHVDVKAGYYAYR
+126 IHMDVKAGYYAYR
-139 DKLTLQLPDGVT
+139 DKLTLKLPDGVT

-176 HPFTATTTLSADKA
+176 QPFTATTTLSADKA

-203 AKVGLCYPPEKTK
+203 AKVGLCYPPENTK
-216 FVITQLPAAN
+216 FVITQLAASTKN
-226 KTAAKK
+226 AAKK
-232 SDTMTSKTAQAKV
+232 SDAMTSKTAQAKV
-245 TNTVATTNDAAPTTT
+245 NNTVATTSDAAPITT
-260 QQSASLTPVK
+260 QQSASLTPAK
-270 TVDGA
+270 TVDEA
-275 TSTLSAKQALSSG
+275 TSTPSAKQTISG
-288 NTAAAAQ
+288 GSKAAAGQ
-295 QVASTTD
+295 QVASTTAT
-302 NDVLTTAQL
+302 DVLTTAQL

-324 PAQTTVMTEPAA
+324 PVQTTVITEPAA

-342 TSLSGSASNQ
+342 TSLTASASNQ

-476 ISQIGANRLG
+476 ISQIGENRLG

-491 YLTGLFSALVVSPCV
+491 YLAGLFSALVVSPCV
-506 TAPLAGALA
+506 SAPLAGALA

-606 GKKGQLLT
+606 GKGQLLT
-614 QALALLAWIWS
+614 QALALLACLWS

-646 VNTSGQSAFTATKT
+646 VNTSAQSAFTATKT

-669 SELEPLLTQY
+669 SQLEPLLLQY

-733 AVFGPPVLLFYQNG
+733 AVFGPPVLLYYQNG

-755 AVKRSD
+755 EVKRPD

>member
-1 MAKISRHS
+1 MSPMPK
-9 IITCLKTYK
+9 
-18 SETYKSETYK
+18 
-28 SETYKFKTCEFKTYE
+28 
-43 KLPLKNISLMPTP
+43 PLF
-56 LCCFRT
+56 CFRT
-62 LSRHVCLLG
+62 VSRHVSLIG

-91 VFGGSDNPSLSA
+91 VFGGNDNPSLTP

-112 AFKVYTEQKGQVVT
+112 AFKVYTEQKGQIVT

-176 HPFTATTTLSADKA
+176 QPFTATTTLSADKA
-190 ITSQPATVKWQGC
+190 ITSQPATIKWQGC

-216 FVITQLPAAN
+216 FVITQLAASTKN
-226 KTAAKK
+226 AAKK
-232 SDTMTSKTAQAKV
+232 SDAMTSKTAQAKV
-245 TNTVATTNDAAPTTT
+245 TSTLATTSDAAPITT
-260 QQSASLTPVK
+260 QQSASLPPAK
-270 TVDGA
+270 TVNEVS
-275 TSTLSAKQALSSG
+275 STPSAKQAISSG
-288 NTAAAAQ
+288 TTAAAAQ
-295 QVASTTD
+295 QVASTTAT
-302 NDVLTTAQL
+302 DVLTTAQL

-324 PAQTTVMTEPAA
+324 AVQTTVITEPAA
-336 SSAAVA
+336 SSAAVT
-342 TSLSGSASNQ
+342 TSLTASVSNQ

-422 AVVALFGQSLGILN
+422 GVVALFGQSLGILN

-476 ISQIGANRLG
+476 ISQIGENRLG

-506 TAPLAGALA
+506 SAPLAGALA

-606 GKKGQLLT
+606 GKKGQLFT
-614 QALALLAWIWS
+614 QALALLACIWS

-646 VNTSGQSAFTATKT
+646 VNTSGQSALTETKT

-669 SELEPLLTQY
+669 SQLEPLLAQY

-699 TLFANPPQSLASWQ
+699 TLFANPPQRLASWQ

-733 AVFGPPVLLFYQNG
+733 GVFGPPVLLYYQNG

-755 AVKRSD
+755 EVKRPD
-761 FEQLL
+761 FEQVL
-766 SQLN
+766 SQLNSIKENSVK

>member
-1 MAKISRHS
+1 
-9 IITCLKTYK
+9 
-18 SETYKSETYK
+18 
-28 SETYKFKTCEFKTYE
+28 
-43 KLPLKNISLMPTP
+43 MPTP

-62 LSRHVCLLG
+62 VSRHVSLLG

-91 VFGGSDNPSLSA
+91 VFGGNDNPSLTA

-112 AFKVYTEQKGQVVT
+112 AFKVYTQQKGQVVT

-176 HPFTATTTLSADKA
+176 HPFTATTTLSTDKA

-216 FVITQLPAAN
+216 FVITQLAASTKN
-226 KTAAKK
+226 GAKK
-232 SDTMTSKTAQAKV
+232 SDAMSSKTAQAKV
-245 TNTVATTNDAAPTTT
+245 NNTVATTSDAAQVAT
-260 QQSASLTPVK
+260 QQSASLTPAK

-275 TSTLSAKQALSSG
+275 TSPPSAKQAISG
-288 NTAAAAQ
+288 GSTAAAGQ
-295 QVASTTD
+295 QVASTTAT
-302 NDVLTTAQL
+302 DVLTTAQL

-324 PAQTTVMTEPAA
+324 SVQTTVMTKPVA

-342 TSLSGSASNQ
+342 TNLTASPSNQ

-411 LGVAT
+411 VGVAT

-476 ISQIGANRLG
+476 ISQIGENRLG

-506 TAPLAGALA
+506 SAPLAGALA

-591 ALWFAVIG
+591 ALWFAGIG
-599 LWLWRWQ
+599 LWLWRWH

-614 QALALLAWIWS
+614 QALALLACIWS

-646 VNTSGQSAFTATKT
+646 VNTSGQSALTATKT
-660 TQTITITKL
+660 TQTIKITKL
-669 SELEPLLTQY
+669 SELEPLLSQY
-679 PKLVVDVTA
+679 PKLVV
-688 EWCIECRIMDK
+688 
-699 TLFANPPQSLASWQ
+699 
-713 VVKLDVTDNTPDSQ
+713 DVTDNTPDSQ
-727 AIYKKL
+727 AIYKQL
-733 AVFGPPVLLFYQNG
+733 AVFGPPVLLYYQNG

-755 AVKRSD
+755 EVKRPD

>member
-1 MAKISRHS
+1 M
-9 IITCLKTYK
+9 
-18 SETYKSETYK
+18 
-28 SETYKFKTCEFKTYE
+28 YE
-43 KLPLKNISLMPTP
+43 KFSLKNISPMPTP

-62 LSRHVCLLG
+62 VSRHVSLLG

-91 VFGGSDNPSLSA
+91 IFGGSDNPSLTA

-295 QVASTTD
+295 QIASTAMT
-302 NDVLTTAQL
+302 DVLTTAQL
-311 TASAPVV
+311 TASAPIASVT
-318 SMASSQ
+318 SSQ
-324 PAQTTVMTEPAA
+324 PVQTTVMTKPAA

-476 ISQIGANRLG
+476 ISQIGENRLG

-506 TAPLAGALA
+506 SAPLAGALA

-614 QALALLAWIWS
+614 QALALLACIWS

-646 VNTSGQSAFTATKT
+646 VNTSGQSALTATKT

-699 TLFANPPQSLASWQ
+699 IFANPPQSLASWQ

>member
-1 MAKISRHS
+1 MAKISRQN
-9 IITCLKTYK
+9 IITWLK
-18 SETYKSETYK
+18 TYK
-28 SETYKFKTCEFKTYE
+28 SETYKFKTYKFKIYE
-43 KLPLKNISLMPTP
+43 KLSLKNISPMPTP
-56 LCCFRT
+56 LLCFRT
-62 LSRHVCLLG
+62 VSRHVSLLG
-71 TLLAVTSL
+71 TLLVITSL

-91 VFGGSDNPSLSA
+91 VFGGSDNPSLTA

-112 AFKVYTEQKGQVVT
+112 AFKVYTEQKGQEVT

-176 HPFTATTTLSADKA
+176 QSFTATTTLSADKA

-216 FVITQLPAAN
+216 FVITQLAASTKN
-226 KTAAKK
+226 GAKK
-232 SDTMTSKTAQAKV
+232 SDAMTSKAAQAKV

-260 QQSASLTPVK
+260 QQSASLPPAK
-270 TVDGA
+270 TVNEA
-275 TSTLSAKQALSSG
+275 TSTPSAKQALSSG
-288 NTAAAAQ
+288 NTAAAGQ
-295 QVASTTD
+295 QVASTTATD
-302 NDVLTTAQL
+302 ASATDVLTTAPL
-311 TASAPVV
+311 IASAPIASV
-318 SMASSQ
+318 ASSQ
-324 PAQTTVMTEPAA
+324 PVQTTVITEPAA

-342 TSLSGSASNQ
+342 TSLTASASNQ

-411 LGVAT
+411 LGIAT

-436 WLQNPVILLIFAGLF
+436 WLQNPVILLVFAGLF

-461 IRWQLPHAL
+461 IRWQLPHAI

-476 ISQIGANRLG
+476 ISQIGENRLG

-506 TAPLAGALA
+506 SAPLAGALA
-515 GVAALGDPVM
+515 GVAVLGDPVM
-525 GFAAL
+525 GFTAL

-583 SSWMLMLW
+583 SSWMLLLW

-646 VNTSGQSAFTATKT
+646 VNTSAQSALTATKT
-660 TQTITITKL
+660 THTIKITKL
-669 SELEPLLTQY
+669 SQLEPLLSQY

-733 AVFGPPVLLFYQNG
+733 AVFGPPVLLYYQNG

-755 AVKRSD
+755 EVKRPD

>member
-1 MAKISRHS
+1 MTKPAAAS
-9 IITCLKTYK
+9 
-18 SETYKSETYK
+18 
-28 SETYKFKTCEFKTYE
+28 
-43 KLPLKNISLMPTP
+43 
-56 LCCFRT
+56 
-62 LSRHVCLLG
+62 
-71 TLLAVTSL
+71 AAATSL
-79 TMPSAQAISLSE
+79 TA
-91 VFGGSDNPSLSA
+91 
-103 KDKPLPVHE
+103 
-112 AFKVYTEQKGQVVT
+112 
-126 IHVDVKAGYYAYR
+126 
-139 DKLTLQLPDGVT
+139 
-151 ATPLQF
+151 
-157 SAAPTY
+157 
-163 VDDPDFGR
+163 
-171 VPVFE
+171 
-176 HPFTATTTLSADKA
+176 
-190 ITSQPATVKWQGC
+190 
-203 AKVGLCYPPEKTK
+203 
-216 FVITQLPAAN
+216 
-226 KTAAKK
+226 
-232 SDTMTSKTAQAKV
+232 
-245 TNTVATTNDAAPTTT
+245 
-260 QQSASLTPVK
+260 
-270 TVDGA
+270 
-275 TSTLSAKQALSSG
+275 
-288 NTAAAAQ
+288 
-295 QVASTTD
+295 
-302 NDVLTTAQL
+302 
-311 TASAPVV
+311 
-318 SMASSQ
+318 
-324 PAQTTVMTEPAA
+324 
-336 SSAAVA
+336 
-342 TSLSGSASNQ
+342 SASNQ

-411 LGVAT
+411 LGIAT

-436 WLQNPVILLIFAGLF
+436 WLQNPVILLVFAGLF

-476 ISQIGANRLG
+476 ISQIGENRLG
-486 SLSGS
+486 TLSGS

-506 TAPLAGALA
+506 SAPLAGALA

-583 SSWMLMLW
+583 SSWMLLLW

-614 QALALLAWIWS
+614 QALALLACLWS

-646 VNTSGQSAFTATKT
+646 VNTSAQSAFTATKT
-660 TQTITITKL
+660 THTIKITKL
-669 SELEPLLTQY
+669 SQLEPLLSQY

-733 AVFGPPVLLFYQNG
+733 AVFGPPVLLYYQNG

-755 AVKRSD
+755 EVKRPD

>member
-1 MAKISRHS
+1 M
-9 IITCLKTYK
+9 
-18 SETYKSETYK
+18 
-28 SETYKFKTCEFKTYE
+28 YE
-43 KLPLKNISLMPTP
+43 KFSLKNISPMPTP

-62 LSRHVCLLG
+62 VSRHVSLLG

-91 VFGGSDNPSLSA
+91 IFGGSDNPSLTA

-583 SSWMLMLW
+583 SSGMLMLW

-625 ACLVIGTAS
+625 ACLVIGAAS

>member
-1 MAKISRHS
+1 M
-9 IITCLKTYK
+9 
-18 SETYKSETYK
+18 
-28 SETYKFKTCEFKTYE
+28 
-43 KLPLKNISLMPTP
+43 KNISPMPTP
-56 LCCFRT
+56 LFCFRT
-62 LSRHVCLLG
+62 VSRHVSLLG

-91 VFGGSDNPSLSA
+91 VFGGNDNPSLTA

-112 AFKVYTEQKGQVVT
+112 AFKVYTEQKGQMLT
-126 IHVDVKAGYYAYR
+126 IHVDVKPGYYAYR

-176 HPFTATTTLSADKA
+176 QPFTATTTLSTDKA

-295 QVASTTD
+295 QVASTTVTD
-302 NDVLTTAQL
+302 ASATDVLTTAQL

-625 ACLVIGTAS
+625 ACLVIGAAS

>member
-1 MAKISRHS
+1 M
-9 IITCLKTYK
+9 
-18 SETYKSETYK
+18 
-28 SETYKFKTCEFKTYE
+28 YE
-43 KLPLKNISLMPTP
+43 KLSLKNISPMPTP
-56 LCCFRT
+56 LFCFRT
-62 LSRHVCLLG
+62 VSRHVSLLG
-71 TLLAVTSL
+71 MLLAVTSL
-79 TMPSAQAISLSE
+79 TMPNAQAISLSE
-91 VFGGSDNPSLSA
+91 VFGGNDNPSLSV

-157 SAAPTY
+157 SAVPTY

-176 HPFTATTTLSADKA
+176 QPFTATTTLSADKA
-190 ITSQPATVKWQGC
+190 IVSQPATVKWQGC

-216 FVITQLPAAN
+216 FVITQLAASTKN
-226 KTAAKK
+226 GAKK
-232 SDTMTSKTAQAKV
+232 SDAMTSKTAQAKV
-245 TNTVATTNDAAPTTT
+245 NSTVATTSDAAPTMT
-260 QQSASLTPVK
+260 QQSASLTPAK
-270 TVDGA
+270 TVDEA
-275 TSTLSAKQALSSG
+275 TSSPSAIDALSSG
-288 NTAAAAQ
+288 STDAAGQ
-295 QVASTTD
+295 QVASTTATD
-302 NDVLTTAQL
+302 ASATDVLTTAQL
-311 TASAPVV
+311 TASASVV

-324 PAQTTVMTEPAA
+324 PVQTTVMTEPAA
-336 SSAAVA
+336 SSAAS
-342 TSLSGSASNQ
+342 SLTASASNQ
-352 DIFGLTKHSGVALLL
+352 DIFGLTQHSGVALLL

-436 WLQNPVILLIFAGLF
+436 WLQNPVILLVFAGLF

-476 ISQIGANRLG
+476 ISQIGENRLG

-506 TAPLAGALA
+506 SAPLAGALA

-583 SSWMLMLW
+583 SSWMLLLW

-606 GKKGQLLT
+606 SKKGQLLT
-614 QALALLAWIWS
+614 QALALLACIWS

-646 VNTSGQSAFTATKT
+646 VNTSAQSALTATKT
-660 TQTITITKL
+660 THTIKITKL
-669 SELEPLLTQY
+669 SQLEPLLSQY

-733 AVFGPPVLLFYQNG
+733 AVFGPPVLLYYQNG

-755 AVKRSD
+755 EVKRPD

>member
-1 MAKISRHS
+1 M
-9 IITCLKTYK
+9 
-18 SETYKSETYK
+18 
-28 SETYKFKTCEFKTYE
+28 YE
-43 KLPLKNISLMPTP
+43 KLSLKNISPMPTP
-56 LCCFRT
+56 LFCFRT
-62 LSRHVCLLG
+62 VSRHVSLLG
-71 TLLAVTSL
+71 MLLAVTSL
-79 TMPSAQAISLSE
+79 TMPNAQAISLSE
-91 VFGGSDNPSLSA
+91 VFGGNDNPSLTA

-112 AFKVYTEQKGQVVT
+112 AFKVYTEQKGQMLT
-126 IHVDVKAGYYAYR
+126 IHVDVKPGYYAYR

-216 FVITQLPAAN
+216 FVITQLPASTKN
-226 KTAAKK
+226 GAKK
-232 SDTMTSKTAQAKV
+232 SDAMTSKAAQAKV
-245 TNTVATTNDAAPTTT
+245 TNTVATANDAASTTT
-260 QQSASLTPVK
+260 QQSASLTPTK
-270 TVDGA
+270 TVNEA
-275 TSTLSAKQALSSG
+275 TSTPSAKETLSSG
-288 NTAAAAQ
+288 STAAAGQ
-295 QVASTTD
+295 QVTSTTS
-302 NDVLTTAQL
+302 QL
-311 TASAPVV
+311 MASAPVV

-324 PAQTTVMTEPAA
+324 PVQTTVITEPAA

-422 AVVALFGQSLGILN
+422 AVIALFGQSLGILN

-451 ILLGLYMLDV
+451 IVLGLYMLDV

-625 ACLVIGTAS
+625 ACLVIGTAL

-646 VNTSGQSAFTATKT
+646 VNTSAQSALTATKT
-660 TQTITITKL
+660 THAIKITKL

-713 VVKLDVTDNTPDSQ
+713 VVKLDVTDNTADSQ

-733 AVFGPPVLLFYQNG
+733 AVFGPPVLLYYQNG

-755 AVKRSD
+755 EVKRSD

>member
-1 MAKISRHS
+1 M
-9 IITCLKTYK
+9 
-18 SETYKSETYK
+18 
-28 SETYKFKTCEFKTYE
+28 YE
-43 KLPLKNISLMPTP
+43 KLSLKNISPMPTP
-56 LCCFRT
+56 LFCFRT
-62 LSRHVCLLG
+62 VSRHVSLLG

-79 TMPSAQAISLSE
+79 TIPSAQAISLSE
-91 VFGGSDNPSLSA
+91 VFGGNDNPSLTA

-157 SAAPTY
+157 SAVPTY

-176 HPFTATTTLSADKA
+176 QPFTATTTLSADKA

-216 FVITQLPAAN
+216 FVITQLAASSKN
-226 KTAAKK
+226 GAKK
-232 SDTMTSKTAQAKV
+232 SDAMTSKTAQGKV
-245 TNTVATTNDAAPTTT
+245 TNTVTTTNDAAPVAT
-260 QQSASLTPVK
+260 QQSASLTPAK
-270 TVDGA
+270 TVDEA
-275 TSTLSAKQALSSG
+275 TSTPSAKQAISSG
-288 NTAAAAQ
+288 SIAAAGQ
-295 QVASTTD
+295 QVSSTAVT
-302 NDVLTTAQL
+302 DVLTTAQL

-318 SMASSQ
+318 SMVSSQ
-324 PAQTTVMTEPAA
+324 PAQTTVIIEPAA
-336 SSAAVA
+336 SLVA
-342 TSLSGSASNQ
+342 TTSLTASASSQ

-436 WLQNPVILLIFAGLF
+436 WLQNPVVLLVFAGLF

-476 ISQIGANRLG
+476 ISQIGENRLG

-614 QALALLAWIWS
+614 QALALLAYIWS

-646 VNTSGQSAFTATKT
+646 VNTSGQSALTATNPT
-660 TQTITITKL
+660 HTMTITKL

-699 TLFANPPQSLASWQ
+699 IFANPPQSLASWQ